1 MDTLT
6 VLMQDLLTQNHA
18 LRRENEEL
26 MDQVRRLLC
35 EKANLLAQVWP
46 PACPVEFPATFKG
59 DSSRL
64 PEFLIQA
71 ASYKRFFE
79 ARFSNDTLKVAFL
92 ICRLSGA
99 AEEWVVP
106 YIERESPILAH
117 YEGAS

>member
-46 PACPVEFPATFKG
+46 PACPVEFPATFKAMQPLAG
-59 DSSRL
+59 N
-64 PEFLIQA
+64 LI
-71 ASYKRFFE
+71 E
-79 ARFSNDTLKVAFL
+79 
-92 ICRLSGA
+92 
-99 AEEWVVP
+99 
-106 YIERESPILAH
+106 IERTTQDHAPAT
-117 YEGAS
+117 